1 MINEATSAGN
11 SRLPDRH
18 L

>member
-1 MINEATSAGN
+1 MINEATSAGD
-11 SRLPDRH
+11 SCLPDRH

>member
-1 MINEATSAGN
+1 MINEATSAGGC
-11 SRLPDRH
+11 RPPDRH